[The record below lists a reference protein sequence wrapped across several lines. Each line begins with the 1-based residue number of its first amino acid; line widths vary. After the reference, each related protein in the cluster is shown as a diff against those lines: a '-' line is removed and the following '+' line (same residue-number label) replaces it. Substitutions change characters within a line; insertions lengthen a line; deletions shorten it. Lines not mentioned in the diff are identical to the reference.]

1 MCSGTEKAYAAPP
14 KAAQTAAVSSNFI
27 SDSLEL
33 LFVGYLGLLPILYLC
48 CISASVMVGGWWL
61 MFWRHFGLCSS
72 TCVSISRRGRGR
84 VAAGDD

>member
-1 MCSGTEKAYAAPP
+1 MGDIGGMCSGTEKAYAAPP

-48 CISASVMVGGWWL
+48 CISDGWWL
-61 MFWRHFGLCSS
+61 VVDVLAPFW
-72 TCVSISRRGRGR
+72 VM
-84 VAAGDD
+84 